1 MGAKMNIMEYDAR
14 RQMEIKAREAFFT
27 TVFQKRA
34 VAPHLLLKV
43 RRECIIEDSLN
54 QISSNEMDVKKGL
67 RIEFVGED
75 GVDAGG
81 LRKEWFLLLCR
92 EVFDPLYGI
101 SHTTFLIVGMFTWD
115 EDSNYCWFN
124 ANSFETSDQYF
135 LVGVV
140 LGLAIYNS
148 TILDIHLPLACY
160 KKLLGVHCGL
170 EDLRVFK
177 PTVANS
183 LEKLLAYEGDDFE
196 DVFCLDFV
204 GEREGYGQVLTV
216 ELVPGGSRKPVTKVN
231 RHGTLLLDH
240 F

>member
-1 MGAKMNIMEYDAR
+1 
-14 RQMEIKAREAFFT
+14 
-27 TVFQKRA
+27 
-34 VAPHLLLKV
+34 
-43 RRECIIEDSLN
+43 
-54 QISSNEMDVKKGL
+54 
-67 RIEFVGED
+67 VGED

-92 EVFDPLYGI
+92 EVFDPLYG
-101 SHTTFLIVGMFTWD
+101 TFPVLKLLMKGMFTWD

-160 KKLLGVHCGL
+160 KKLLSVHCGL
-170 EDLRVFK
+170 EDLRLFK
-177 PTVANS
+177 PTVAAS

-196 DVFCLDFV
+196 EVFCLDFV
-204 GEREGYGQVLTV
+204 SEREGYGQIQTV
-216 ELVPGGSRKPVTKVN
+216 DLVPGGSKKPVTKAN
-231 RHGTLLLDH
+231 RAGIYLLLRD
-240 F
+240 

>member
-1 MGAKMNIMEYDAR
+1 MGSKMNIMEYDAR

-27 TVFQKRA
+27 AVFQKRP
-34 VAPHLLLKV
+34 VPSHLLLKV
-43 RRECIIEDSLN
+43 RRECIIEDSLT

-92 EVFDPLYGI
+92 EVFDPLYGF
-101 SHTTFLIVGMFTWD
+101 SLLAGGLTVGMFTWD

-170 EDLRVFK
+170 EDLRLFK
-177 PTVANS
+177 PAVASS
-183 LEKLLAYEGDDFE
+183 LEKILAYQGNDFE
-196 DVFCLDFV
+196 EVFSLDFV
-204 GEREGYGQVLTV
+204 GEQEGYGQVQTI
-216 ELVPGGSRKPVTKVN
+216 ELVPGGSKKPVTKAN
-231 RHGTLLLDH
+231 RHGT
-240 F
+240 